1 MAHVKSGGSTKLG
14 RDSNPKR
21 LGIKRFDGQ
30 VVETGNVLI
39 RQRGTKWHPGL
50 NTGIG
55 DDDTI
60 YALANG
66 VVKFSNKRNK
76 FSNKRKTTF
85 TGKIKRISVINVI
98 PSAQKQ

>member
-66 VVKFSNKRNK
+66 VVKFSNKR
-76 FSNKRKTTF
+76 KTTF